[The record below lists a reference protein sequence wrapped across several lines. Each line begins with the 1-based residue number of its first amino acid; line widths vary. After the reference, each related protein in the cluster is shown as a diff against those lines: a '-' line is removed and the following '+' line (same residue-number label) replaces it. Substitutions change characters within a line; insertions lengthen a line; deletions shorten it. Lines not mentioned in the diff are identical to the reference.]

1 MPGQR
6 SPSQQARNGKER
18 EDNKAEMDYNH
29 TQVGDALVPD
39 YGNPRS
45 IFIISLEKK
54 LTVVGPVT

>member
-29 TQVGDALVPD
+29 TQVGDALIPD

-45 IFIISLEKK
+45 IFIISLEKNSQ
-54 LTVVGPVT
+54 L